1 MKTQNKLIYSLFL
14 IFIIVIIVNLLS
26 NGLFFRLDFTED
38 NRYTLS
44 KATKDILHNIEDP
57 VTITAYFSKD
67 LPPNVAK
74 NRQDFKEMLEEY
86 AAISHG
92 NVVYEFVNPAEDEET
107 ERSVLQKGI
116 QPFLINVREKDQVK
130 QQKAYMG
137 AVIQHGDREEVLPF
151 IPLESAM
158 EYALSSSIKKVTLH
172 ERKRVAFLQGHGE
185 PRINAYHQ
193 AMQELRILYDVEP
206 VSLNDTAN
214 SLLEYKTVVVVAPTD
229 SFPSHHLDYL
239 NQYLNQGGNLLLA
252 VNRVDGDLQQARGF
266 EVTTGLE
273 GWLEQHG
280 IQLEN
285 NFIID
290 ASCANV
296 MVQQNTG
303 FFTMQ
308 SQVMFPYLPIITKF
322 ADHAITTGLES
333 VLLQFASPMN
343 YFGDTTVAF
352 TPLLFSSDN
361 SNTQPSSIY
370 FDIQKQWTKRD
381 FTKQAI
387 VAGGLFESK
396 IATKPYKMIVFGDG
410 NFPVNGEGQ
419 EAQQQQPDNIN
430 LFVNSIDFLSDD
442 TGLIKLR
449 TKGVTSRPI
458 DQIED
463 GKKAFLKYLNFLLP
477 IVLVIGYGIFRAQ
490 RRKIKRIKRMQ
501 KGYID

>member
-1 MKTQNKLIYSLFL
+1 MKTRNKLIYSLFL
-14 IFIIVIIVNLLS
+14 IFAIVIIVNLLS
-26 NGLFFRLDFTED
+26 SGLFLRLDFTED
-38 NRYTLS
+38 SRYTLS
-44 KATKDILHNIEDP
+44 KATKEILRNIDEP

-92 NVVYEFVNPAEDEET
+92 NVVYEFINPAESEKT
-107 ERSVLQKGI
+107 EQSVVQKGI

-137 AVIQHGDREEVLPF
+137 AIIQFENREEVLPF
-151 IPLESAM
+151 IPLGSAM

-185 PRINAYHQ
+185 PGINAFQ
-193 AMQELRILYDVEP
+193 QVMQELRIMYDVES
-206 VSLNDTAN
+206 VFLNDTAN
-214 SLLEYKTVVVVAPTD
+214 SLLDYKTVVIVAPKD
-229 SFPSHHLDYL
+229 SFPTSHLNYL
-239 NQYLNQGGNLLLA
+239 NQYLDNGGNLLLA

-266 EVTTGLE
+266 EVNTGLE
-273 GWLEQHG
+273 SWLEEHG

-285 NFIID
+285 NFIVD

-303 FFTMQ
+303 YFRMQ

-333 VLLQFASPMN
+333 VMLQFASPLK
-343 YFGDTTVAF
+343 YIGDTTTTF
-352 TPLLFSSDN
+352 TPLLFSSEN
-361 SNTQPSSIY
+361 SNTQPAFIY

-381 FTKQAI
+381 FTKQKLI
-387 VAGGLFESK
+387 AGGLFESK
-396 IATKPYKMIVFGDG
+396 NTIKSHKMIVFGDG

-419 EAQQQQPDNIN
+419 EAQQLQPDNIN

-442 TGLIKLR
+442 TGLVKLR
-449 TKGVTSRPI
+449 TKGVTSRPL
-458 DQIED
+458 DQIEES
-463 GKKAFLKYLNFLLP
+463 KKTFLKYFNFLMPL
-477 IVLVIGYGIFRAQ
+477 VLVVGYGVFRAQ
-490 RRKIKRIKRMQ
+490 RRKIIRIKRMQ
-501 KGYID
+501 KGYVD